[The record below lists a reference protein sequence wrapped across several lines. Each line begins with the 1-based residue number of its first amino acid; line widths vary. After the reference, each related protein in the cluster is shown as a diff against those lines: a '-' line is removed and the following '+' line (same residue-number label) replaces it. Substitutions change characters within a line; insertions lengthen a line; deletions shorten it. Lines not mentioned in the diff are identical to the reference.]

1 VHVKAEKE
9 GKLST
14 NITIPKLG
22 MTMKEATL
30 VEWKFNE
37 GDWVEKDEVVLIIET
52 EKTTW
57 EVEAMASGY
66 LHILIACNP
75 DQPEPV
81 GKVVGQLAETEEEL
95 KSLQQETGIAEV
107 PVATEAPTSTAKV
120 SSIGSIS
127 DSEKG
132 ERFRA
137 SPLAKKMAKEHKLDL
152 GTVVGTG
159 PGGRITKDDVEKAI
173 ELKKKAPSETPVAGA
188 VPDAGEYD
196 GKRIKATISLKSGMR
211 KAIASHMQRSLAIS
225 AQLTL
230 MGEIDM
236 TEAQK
241 LRTEFLKQEEDI
253 QTRITYTDIFVFILT
268 KVLKEHPMINSSLID
283 NEIKIWEDI
292 NIGVAVALESDNS
305 TGGGLIVP
313 VIKHADQKS
322 LVEISKELKELIG
335 KAREGRIL
343 PDEVTGSTF
352 TITNLGGA
360 GGGYGFGTPIINQPE
375 SAILGT
381 GAITDRPVVR
391 EGEIVIR
398 PIMTYSFTFD
408 HRVVDGAPAAAFM
421 SALTMLIESPGLMIC
436 L

>member
-1 VHVKAEKE
+1 VHVRAEKE

-66 LHILIACNP
+66 LHILIAGDP
-75 DQPEPV
+75 DKPEPV

-95 KSLQQETGIAEV
+95 KSLQEETGVVEV
-107 PVATEAPTSTAKV
+107 PVTAEAQVSSAKD
-120 SSIGSIS
+120 SSIGSIP
-127 DSEKG
+127 DPEKG

-137 SPLAKKMAKEHKLDL
+137 SPLAKKMAKEHRLDL
-152 GTVVGTG
+152 STVVGTG
-159 PGGRITKDDVEKAI
+159 PGGRITKGDAEKAI
-173 ELKKKAPSETPVAGA
+173 EQRKKAPPGRPVAGA
-188 VPDAGEYD
+188 VPAEGEYD

-211 KAIASHMQRSLAIS
+211 KVIAAHMQRSLSIS

-241 LRTEFLKQEEDI
+241 LRAGFLKQEEEL

-268 KVLKEHPMINSSLID
+268 KVLKEHPIINSSLID

-292 NIGVAVALESDNS
+292 NIGIAVALESGNS
-305 TGGGLIVP
+305 IGGGLIVP

-335 KAREGRIL
+335 KAREGSIL

-391 EGEIVIR
+391 EGQIVIR

-421 SALTMLIESPGLMIC
+421 SALTMLIESPGLLIC

>member
-1 VHVKAEKE
+1 
-9 GKLST
+9 LST

-37 GDWVEKDEVVLIIET
+37 GDRVEKDEVVLIIET

-66 LHILIACNP
+66 LHILVAGDP
-75 DQPEPV
+75 DKPEPV
-81 GKVVGQLAETEEEL
+81 GKVVGQLADTEEEL
-95 KSLQQETGIAEV
+95 KSLQEETGIVAV
-107 PVATEAPTSTAKV
+107 PVATDARVSTAKE
-120 SSIGSIS
+120 SSAGSIP
-127 DSEKG
+127 EKG
-132 ERFRA
+132 GRFLA
-137 SPLAKKMAKEHKLDL
+137 SPLAKKMAKEHRLDL
-152 GTVVGTG
+152 GTVTGTG
-159 PGGRITKDDVEKAI
+159 PGGRVTKDDVGKAI
-173 ELKKKAPSETPVAGA
+173 ELKKKAPSEAPVAGA
-188 VPDAGEYD
+188 VPSAGEYD

-211 KAIASHMQRSLAIS
+211 KAIATHMQQSLAIS

-236 TEAQK
+236 TEVQK
-241 LRTEFLKQEEDI
+241 LRAELLKQEEKL
-253 QTRITYTDIFVFILT
+253 QTRITYTGIFVFILT
-268 KVLKEHPMINSSLID
+268 KVLKEHPIVNSSLIE
-283 NEIKIWEDI
+283 NEIRIWEDI
-292 NIGVAVALESDNS
+292 NIGVAVALESGNS

-313 VIKHADQKS
+313 VLKHADQKS
-322 LVEISKELKELIG
+322 LAEISKELKELIG

-375 SAILGT
+375 SAIIGT
-381 GAITDRPVVR
+381 GSITDRPVVR
-391 EGEIVIR
+391 DRQIVIR

-408 HRVVDGAPAAAFM
+408 HRVIDGAPAAAFM
-421 SALTMLIESPGLMIC
+421 STLTKLLESPGLMIC